1 MECKDP
7 QILDTSNGHPRLH
20 RNSHGGAVEFSFF
33 PISQLKKKKESTEAM
48 HDKFVVGILI
58 TKSFLLD
65 AS

>member
-20 RNSHGGAVEFSFF
+20 RSSHGGAVEFFF
-33 PISQLKKKKESTEAM
+33 FNLLVKKKSTEA
-48 HDKFVVGILI
+48 KFVVGILI